1 MKYKYVIVKQALD
14 DSFEE
19 TEEIEADN
27 MDAVFLRASDLMS
40 TTNFRIH
47 IYDKEDY
54 LILHG

>member
-1 MKYKYVIVKQALD
+1 MKYKNVIVKQALD

-27 MDAVFLRASDLMS
+27 MDAVFLRVSELMS